1 MASAKFAVSM
11 DKKLLQELDRLVKQR
26 RFSSRSQAIQA
37 AVREQLGELKRERFL
52 RECANFDPREEQ
64 RFADADISGDLDGWP
79 EY

>member
-26 RFSSRSQAIQA
+26 RFSSRSQAIQT
-37 AVREQLGELKRERFL
+37 AVREQLSELKRERFH
-52 RECANFDPREEQ
+52 RECANFDPIEEQ
-64 RFADADISGDLDGWP
+64 RFADADISGDLTGWP